1 MSREYA
7 SGTDAVLSL
16 EEISQL
22 IELAKQLPKR
32 FPIFQNSGSQV
43 PAADVEF
50 GFLKNM
56 LVLFQIRPLVDD
68 AQSQQNKYLSSLDNQ
83 VDDRKELPV
92 NLNRIPLQEAR

>member
-1 MSREYA
+1 
-7 SGTDAVLSL
+7 
-16 EEISQL
+16 L
-22 IELAKQLPKR
+22 IELAKKLPEK
-32 FPIFQNSGSQV
+32 FPIFQNSGSHV